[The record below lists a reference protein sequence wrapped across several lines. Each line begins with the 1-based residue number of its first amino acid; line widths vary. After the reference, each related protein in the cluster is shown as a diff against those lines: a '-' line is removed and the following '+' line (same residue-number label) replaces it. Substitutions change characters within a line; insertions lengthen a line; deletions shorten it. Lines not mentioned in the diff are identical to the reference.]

1 MTQAQEWSEALHQR
15 IAKAIRTA
23 RQGRL
28 SAQELADETARL
40 GYPISRSQIANYE
53 SGRKQGLD
61 VAEVL
66 VLAAAL
72 EVPPVTLLFGGP
84 PDEEVEMLP
93 DWTGPAFFGIAWF
106 SGDRELAWPGPE
118 VTDVDEARDQVN
130 AAVADPDSPAA
141 AVLRLTR
148 ERAVL
153 HRDLALSRFASKRGM
168 ATWDDEQFDRVVT
181 FDARLIE
188 KIDEITDAIGNAVAD
203 NQGESE

>member
-1 MTQAQEWSEALHQR
+1 MTQQQEWGAALHQR
-15 IAKAIRTA
+15 IAGAIRTA
-23 RQGRL
+23 RQGRM
-28 SAQELADETARL
+28 SAQQLADETERL

-61 VAEVL
+61 VAELL

-118 VTDVDEARDQVN
+118 VIDPDDARDQ
-130 AAVADPDSPAA
+130 AHEAVADPDST
-141 AVLRLTR
+141 AVKLLGLVRQ
-148 ERAVL
+148 RAKK
-153 HRDLALSRFASKRGM
+153 HGDLAMLRFASKRDM
-168 ATWDDEQFDRVVT
+168 ATWDDAT
-181 FDARLIE
+181 FDARLIGE
-188 KIDEITDAIGNAVAD
+188 INEITDAIAKVVAD
-203 NQGESE
+203 SQGDAE